1 MLEFIESDHI
11 YLYEGVI
18 IPSVSEILRF
28 IFPDKYADVPEFILT
43 GAAEHGTLVHELTER
58 LDLGEKLEDLGEINY
73 IVKSSLE
80 QHLKLVKKHKI
91 KPIEMEQRV
100 HYQGLYAGTF
110 DLIAD
115 VDGKRSLVD
124 RKTTYELDKEYI
136 SWQLSYYELAYGETF
151 DKFYVEWLPK
161 KELGQ
166 LIEIERIPKE
176 KLTEMLEK
184 YFKEK
189 EKE

>member
-1 MLEFIESDHI
+1 MLEFIENDHI

-28 IFPDKYADVPEFILT
+28 IFPDKYADVPEFILRE
-43 GAAEHGTLVHELTER
+43 AAEHGTLVHELTER
-58 LDLGEKLEDLGEINY
+58 LDLGESLEDLGEINY

-100 HYQGLYAGTF
+100 HYKGLYAGTF

-115 VDGKRSLVD
+115 VDGKRSLID

-136 SWQLSYYELAYGETF
+136 SWQLSFYELAYGEKF

-189 EKE
+189 ENE